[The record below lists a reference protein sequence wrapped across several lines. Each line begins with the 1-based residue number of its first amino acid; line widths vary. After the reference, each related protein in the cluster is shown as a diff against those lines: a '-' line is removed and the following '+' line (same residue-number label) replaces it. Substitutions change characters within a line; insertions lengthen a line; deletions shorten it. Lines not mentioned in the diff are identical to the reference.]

1 MGKVKIKKQDVWIDM
16 TPMSDVMVLLLTF
29 FMMTSTFVKNEPAK
43 VLTPSSVSEIKVP
56 EKDALTILVDSVGKV
71 FMGMDNQGEMREVL
85 SEVTSLFGVSLNA
98 QQQANFLQDAMWG
111 VPIEN
116 LDEYLK
122 LDVNEMNKYIQ
133 SEKNEGIPLD
143 SIENGDG
150 SKGMS
155 QFQHWVKAARG
166 VNDDL
171 KLIIKGDQHTPYKTV
186 KRIMNELRDINE
198 NRYFLA
204 TSLKASED

>member
-1 MGKVKIKKQDVWIDM
+1 M

-71 FMGMDNQGEMREVL
+71 FMGMDNQGEIREVL
-85 SEVTSLFGVSLNA
+85 SEISGTFGISLNP

-111 VPIEN
+111 VPVEN

-122 LDVNEMNKYIQ
+122 LDVNAMNKYIQ
-133 SEKNEGIPLD
+133 SDKNEGIPLD
-143 SIENGDG
+143 SIDG
-150 SKGMS
+150 GMS

-171 KLIIKGDQHTPYKTV
+171 KIIIKGDQNTPYKTI

-198 NRYFLA
+198 NRYYLA

>member
-1 MGKVKIKKQDVWIDM
+1 M

-56 EKDALTILVDSVGKV
+56 EKGALTILVDSVGKV
-71 FMGMDNQGEMREVL
+71 FMGMDNQGEIREVL
-85 SEVTSLFGVSLNA
+85 SEISGTFGISLSP

-111 VPIEN
+111 VPVEN

-122 LDVNEMNKYIQ
+122 LDVNAMNKYIQ
-133 SEKNEGIPLD
+133 SDKNEGIPLD
-143 SIENGDG
+143 SIDG
-150 SKGMS
+150 GMS

-171 KLIIKGDQHTPYKTV
+171 KLVIKGDQNTPYKTI

-198 NRYFLA
+198 NRYYLA

>member
-71 FMGMDNQGEMREVL
+71 FMGMDNQGEIREVL
-85 SEVTSLFGVSLNA
+85 SEISGTFGISLNP

-111 VPIEN
+111 VPVEN

-122 LDVNEMNKYIQ
+122 LDVNAMNKYIQ
-133 SEKNEGIPLD
+133 SDKNEGIPLD
-143 SIENGDG
+143 SIDG
-150 SKGMS
+150 GMS

-171 KLIIKGDQHTPYKTV
+171 KIIIKGDQNTPYKTI

-198 NRYFLA
+198 NRYYLA

>member
-1 MGKVKIKKQDVWIDM
+1 MGKAKIKKQDVWIDM

-71 FMGMDNQGEMREVL
+71 FMGMDNQGEIREVL
-85 SEVTSLFGVSLNA
+85 SEISGTFGISLNP

-111 VPIEN
+111 VPVEN

-122 LDVNEMNKYIQ
+122 LDVNAMNKYIQ
-133 SEKNEGIPLD
+133 SDKNEGIPLD
-143 SIENGDG
+143 SIDG
-150 SKGMS
+150 GMS

-171 KLIIKGDQHTPYKTV
+171 KIIIKGDQNTPYKTI

-198 NRYFLA
+198 NRYYLA

>member
-71 FMGMDNQGEMREVL
+71 FMGMDNQGEIREVL
-85 SEVTSLFGVSLNA
+85 SEITGLFGVSLSA
-98 QQQANFLQDAMWG
+98 EQQANFLQDAMWG

-143 SIENGDG
+143 SIENADG
-150 SKGMS
+150 TKGMS

-171 KLIIKGDQHTPYKTV
+171 KLIIKG
-186 KRIMNELRDINE
+186 E

-204 TSLKASED
+204 TSLKSSED

>member
-1 MGKVKIKKQDVWIDM
+1 MGKIKIKKNDVWIDM

-56 EKDALTILVDSVGKV
+56 EKGALTILVDSVGKV
-71 FMGMDNQGEMREVL
+71 FMGMDNQGEIREVL
-85 SEVTSLFGVSLNA
+85 SEISGTFGISLNP

-111 VPIEN
+111 VPVEN

-133 SEKNEGIPLD
+133 SDKNEGIPLD
-143 SIENGDG
+143 SIDG
-150 SKGMS
+150 GMS

-171 KLIIKGDQHTPYKTV
+171 KLVIKGDQNTPYKTI

-198 NRYFLA
+198 NRYYLA

>member
-29 FMMTSTFVKNEPAK
+29 FMMTSTFVKNEPAR

-71 FMGMDNQGEMREVL
+71 FMGMDNQGEIREVL
-85 SEVTSLFGVSLNA
+85 SEISGTFGISLNP

-111 VPIEN
+111 VPVEN

-122 LDVNEMNKYIQ
+122 LDVNAMNKYIQ
-133 SEKNEGIPLD
+133 SDRNEGIPLD
-143 SIENGDG
+143 SIDG
-150 SKGMS
+150 GMS

-171 KLIIKGDQHTPYKTV
+171 KIIIKGDQNTPYKTI

-198 NRYFLA
+198 NRYYLA

>member
-71 FMGMDNQGEMREVL
+71 FMGMDNQGEIREVL
-85 SEVTSLFGVSLNA
+85 SEITGLFGVSLSA
-98 QQQANFLQDAMWG
+98 EQQANFLQDAMWG

-133 SEKNEGIPLD
+133 SATLNGRPLGKCWFSHSDVVNGGKLEFEMGPRPNKSWGVGIPPF
-143 SIENGDG
+143 
-150 SKGMS
+150 S
-155 QFQHWVKAARG
+155 Q
-166 VNDDL
+166 D
-171 KLIIKGDQHTPYKTV
+171 T
-186 KRIMNELRDINE
+186 IM
-198 NRYFLA
+198 
-204 TSLKASED
+204 

>member
-71 FMGMDNQGEMREVL
+71 FMGMDNQGEIREVL
-85 SEVTSLFGVSLNA
+85 SEITGLFGVSLSA
-98 QQQANFLQDAMWG
+98 EQQANFLQDAMWG

-143 SIENGDG
+143 SIENADG
-150 SKGMS
+150 TKG
-155 QFQHWVKAARG
+155 WVKAARG

-204 TSLKASED
+204 TSLKSSED

>member
-1 MGKVKIKKQDVWIDM
+1 M

-71 FMGMDNQGEMREVL
+71 FMGMDNQGQMREML
-85 SEVTSLFGVSLNA
+85 SEITGTFGISLSP

-111 VPIEN
+111 VPVEN
-116 LDEYLK
+116 LEEYLN
-122 LDVNEMNKYIQ
+122 LDVNGMSKYIQ

-143 SIENGDG
+143 SIDG
-150 SKGMS
+150 GIS

-171 KLIIKGDQHTPYKTV
+171 KVIIKGDQHTPYKTV

>member
-71 FMGMDNQGEMREVL
+71 FMGMDNQGEIREVL
-85 SEVTSLFGVSLNA
+85 SEISGTFGISLNP

-111 VPIEN
+111 VPVEN

-122 LDVNEMNKYIQ
+122 LDVNAMNKYIQ
-133 SEKNEGIPLD
+133 SDKNEGIPLD
-143 SIENGDG
+143 SIDG
-150 SKGMS
+150 GMS

-171 KLIIKGDQHTPYKTV
+171 KLIIKGDQNTPYKTI

-198 NRYFLA
+198 NRYYLA